1 MYFTHEKL
9 NSAFSMFDKNG
20 NGTISLKE
28 ICEVLNV
35 KEEDEKK
42 IKEILSTIDINN
54 DGEIDYNEFLI
65 LMGK

>member
-1 MYFTHEKL
+1 
-9 NSAFSMFDKNG
+9 MFDKNG